1 LKILNVDV
9 VHNEILHFR
18 LKDLWSIE
26 INKTIQGY
34 AELVRKGSQKH
45 EVLHSFAE
53 DMSDFVQTG

>member
-1 LKILNVDV
+1 VDV